1 MQVRKQLQ
9 NYFINNEEASGNI
22 SGAFF
27 CLIEN
32 ISKKNVSTLESLN
45 NALINTRSGI
55 AFYYI
60 DKNIQIAGDTY
71 GYFSV
76 LQIGNRAIAF
86 CSYQKKSM
94 ILAAYIDDTGVTWT
108 AI

>member
-1 MQVRKQLQ
+1 MHKKELSE
-9 NYFINNEEASGNI
+9 NKESE
-22 SGAFF
+22 
-27 CLIEN
+27 LTEN